1 MFARAY
7 KVKFFVM
14 LSANLLLLLLLL
26 HYSCQKSLAPK
37 QFNATLTYATE
48 ETTPLSKPPRNGKT
62 M

>member
-26 HYSCQKSLAPK
+26 LHYSCQKSLAPK
-37 QFNATLTYATE
+37 
-48 ETTPLSKPPRNGKT
+48 SSVKT
-62 M
+62 SRDSQHQS

>member
-14 LSANLLLLLLLL
+14 LSANLLLLLLL

-37 QFNATLTYATE
+37 
-48 ETTPLSKPPRNGKT
+48 SSVKT
-62 M
+62 SRDSQHQS

>member
-37 QFNATLTYATE
+37 
-48 ETTPLSKPPRNGKT
+48 SSVKT
-62 M
+62 SRDSQHQS